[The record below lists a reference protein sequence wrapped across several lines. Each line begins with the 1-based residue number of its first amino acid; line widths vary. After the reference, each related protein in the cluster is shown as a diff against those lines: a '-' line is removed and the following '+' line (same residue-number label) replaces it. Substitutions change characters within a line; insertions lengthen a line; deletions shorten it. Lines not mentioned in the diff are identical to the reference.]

1 MSSLAGWVTSLAAGT
16 VLWSIASLLL
26 EGREPWDA
34 PGYWSLWYPLA
45 LLIAAVLGCLFPRRP
60 WRWPIAVMLVQ
71 LPVMLFIAGGD
82 GGLLPLGALL
92 LLVLAVPG
100 MLAAAIG
107 AAIGRHLRRA
117 EGT

>member
-1 MSSLAGWVTSLAAGT
+1 
-16 VLWSIASLLL
+16 
-26 EGREPWDA
+26 
-34 PGYWSLWYPLA
+34 
-45 LLIAAVLGCLFPRRP
+45 
-60 WRWPIAVMLVQ
+60 MLVQ

-100 MLAAAIG
+100 MLTAAIG